1 MATPKERNDERER
14 ARLARENEKGVA
26 PTPPDPGARAEQQ
39 GDGQP
44 ENARELEDHSSGVAQ
59 AGADSDD

>member
-14 ARLARENEKGVA
+14 ARVAREAADADRQRPDV
-26 PTPPDPGARAEQQ
+26 PPQQQ

-44 ENARELEDHSSGVAQ
+44 ENARELEEHSSSTPE
-59 AGADSDD
+59 ADRERE

>member
-14 ARLARENEKGVA
+14 ARAARETSDTERQRPDV
-26 PTPPDPGARAEQQ
+26 PPQEQ

-44 ENARELEDHSSGVAQ
+44 ENARELENRSSSTPKP
-59 AGADSDD
+59 DRRPE